1 MADVSSLRDQVTA
14 LTAQVRTFIQAEA
27 AQFDIS
33 KMERK
38 GFNDLVSYV
47 DKQAEQQL
55 VEGLQK
61 LLPEAGFIT
70 EEGTSSVQKDEYNWI
85 IDPLDGTTNFIHGL
99 PVYSISVALLQREEL
114 VLGVVHELNQD
125 ECFHAV
131 KGGGAFCN
139 QERISVSQVG
149 SLADSL
155 IATGFPYHDFNK
167 MQNYLQVLGRF
178 MQHSH
183 GVRRLGSAAVDLA
196 YVAAGRFEGFFEFNL
211 NPWDVAGGALIVQE
225 AGGVVTDFKG
235 ENGYLF
241 GRQICAS
248 SGPAIQQEMLAL
260 TEPIWKE

>member
-149 SLADSL
+149 SLADS
-155 IATGFPYHDFNK
+155 
-167 MQNYLQVLGRF
+167 
-178 MQHSH
+178 
-183 GVRRLGSAAVDLA
+183 
-196 YVAAGRFEGFFEFNL
+196 
-211 NPWDVAGGALIVQE
+211 
-225 AGGVVTDFKG
+225 
-235 ENGYLF
+235 
-241 GRQICAS
+241 
-248 SGPAIQQEMLAL
+248 
-260 TEPIWKE
+260 